1 MFEGSVHSSGWWI
14 LTSWD
19 THAKSQPRKQTWKLS
34 LIHVTLCGEH
44 LCNYPRTAHR
54 LISSL
59 TCTMIKASKAL
70 SIVDEQSP
78 QAHLLRWSKLT
89 IHFLLIW
96 KFWLVSKIKVS
107 FQQFFTEW
115 VETNCCDDNCS
126 IHNCGKRMYLCLE
139 ELWFVTG

>member
-1 MFEGSVHSSGWWI
+1 MRPYNKLKKLFEESVYTSGWWI

-34 LIHVTLCGEH
+34 LIHVTLCGAY

-70 SIVDEQSP
+70 SAVDEQSP
-78 QAHLLRWSKLT
+78 QAYLLRWSKLT
-89 IHFLLIW
+89 SHFLLIW
-96 KFWLVSKIKVS
+96 KNHSNNFSLNGWRQTAVMIIALYTI
-107 FQQFFTEW
+107 
-115 VETNCCDDNCS
+115 VENICT
-126 IHNCGKRMYLCLE
+126 YA
-139 ELWFVTG
+139 